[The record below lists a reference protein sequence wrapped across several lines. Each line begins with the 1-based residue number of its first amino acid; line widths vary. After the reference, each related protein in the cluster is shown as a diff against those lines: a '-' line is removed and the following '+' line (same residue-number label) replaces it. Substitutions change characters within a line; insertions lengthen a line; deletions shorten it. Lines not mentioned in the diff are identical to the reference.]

1 MTQGPLPTPPE
12 LPGRAWRP
20 LQPSDARA
28 MRALDLS
35 GSAPGGLA
43 ADPLQDYDNAFDDAR
58 TDPAGDTLAAV
69 DERGALLAYGW
80 VQAPRQLDSEYRVDL
95 LWQAARA
102 GGTAPGKPLAKRTV
116 VATPAAIA
124 ADFLLDWMETRA
136 RQRCAELPDDGLPR
150 RLALWC
156 WADQRPR
163 LSLYERHGYT
173 ERWAQQHMR
182 RNLRRPRPA
191 VPFPNGIKIVPWELE
206 HDELMRQAYDSA
218 FRDQRQRDDGGIDT
232 ADWQRLYTDVAEFC
246 PEVSFIALHGDEPVG
261 LTRCLLHKAEK
272 EGEIGQLGVVPE
284 WRRRRLGAALLA
296 ATLFGFVE
304 LGLRW
309 ATLSVDLHNK
319 PAVKL
324 FKHAGFTVTRRY
336 VGFAKVIAPE

>member
-1 MTQGPLPTPPE
+1 MTEGTLPTPPE
-12 LPGRAWRP
+12 LPGRAWRS

-58 TDPAGDTLAAV
+58 TDPAADTLTAV

-80 VQAPRQLDSEYRVDL
+80 VQAPRQLDNEYRVDL

-102 GGTAPGKPLAKRTV
+102 GARAPGKPLAKRTV

-124 ADFLLDWMETRA
+124 ADFLLDWMEARA

-163 LSLYERHGYT
+163 LALYERHGYT

-191 VPFPNGIKIVPWELE
+191 VPFPDGIKIVPWELE

-232 ADWQRLYTDVAEFC
+232 KTGSASTPTWRSSVPRFRSSPCTATCRWGSHVAFCTRLRRRARSGSSAWCRSGGGADWEQPCSPPPSSASSSS
-246 PEVSFIALHGDEPVG
+246 VSA
-261 LTRCLLHKAEK
+261 
-272 EGEIGQLGVVPE
+272 
-284 WRRRRLGAALLA
+284 
-296 ATLFGFVE
+296 
-304 LGLRW
+304 GLRS
-309 ATLSVDLHNK
+309 AST
-319 PAVKL
+319 
-324 FKHAGFTVTRRY
+324 FTTSRR
-336 VGFAKVIAPE
+336 